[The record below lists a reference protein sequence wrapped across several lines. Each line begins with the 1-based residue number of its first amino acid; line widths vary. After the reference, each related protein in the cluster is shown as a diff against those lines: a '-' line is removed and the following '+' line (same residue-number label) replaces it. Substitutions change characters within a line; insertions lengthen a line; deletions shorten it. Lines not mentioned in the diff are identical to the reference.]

1 MTSTFPNNSHLSC
14 HYYNTIESFV
24 TRVFILSIVILLF
37 KHEIILKYLK
47 SHYFMY
53 EIILKSHKI
62 GYITP
67 FSTLIKERK
76 GGNP

>member
-1 MTSTFPNNSHLSC
+1 MTSTFPNKSHLSC

-47 SHYFMY
+47 SH
-53 EIILKSHKI
+53 KI